1 MILSSSAPGRIC
13 LFGEHQD
20 YLGLPVTAAAINLH
34 CRASLVPRADRWAVF
49 HFPDLREVVKH
60 DLDALPPLT
69 PRNYPVSVLRLAR
82 DEGWLP
88 DRGFDLT
95 VQSDIPMAAGTSSST
110 AFVLALVSVIGRAA
124 GQDFTDQECV
134 LRAHQ
139 AEVTA
144 FGEPGGWMDHVACG
158 LGGLRRI
165 SFTPMLDSQ
174 PIAPLEDVAWVLGD
188 SLTPKD
194 TLTVL
199 RRAKSERQR
208 LLAQLPADFQLASA
222 STLPELDGW
231 PVGARQLLE
240 ATLRNRDVSAAGT
253 RALVAGDAAWV
264 GAELEAH
271 HAVLRDDLG
280 LSTPRIEAMLEQA
293 AKHGALGGKIN
304 GSGGGGCCFV
314 LCRPDDAESIAAAM
328 TAAGGLGLPIDL
340 SNRGVVSQTSALA

>member
-1 MILSSSAPGRIC
+1 MTFSSSAPGRIC

-20 YLGLPVTAAAINLH
+20 YLGLPVTAAAINLR
-34 CRASLVPRADRWAVF
+34 CRGTLIPRSDRWATF
-49 HFPDLREVVKH
+49 HFPDLREVVKY
-60 DLDALPPLT
+60 DFDALPPLT

-88 DRGFDLT
+88 GRGFDLT

-110 AFVLALVSVIGRAA
+110 AFVLALVSVIARAA
-124 GQDFTDQECV
+124 GCDFTAQDCV
-134 LRAHQ
+134 EKAHH

-165 SFTPMLDSQ
+165 SFTPVIASE
-174 PIAPLEDVAWVLGD
+174 PIAPLKDVAWVLGD

-194 TLTVL
+194 TLSVL
-199 RRAKSERQR
+199 RRAKSKRQR
-208 LLAQLPADFQLASA
+208 LLAQLPAEFQLASA
-222 STLPELDGW
+222 ASLPDLDGW
-231 PVGARQLLE
+231 SLEDRQLVE
-240 ATLRNRDVSAAGT
+240 ATLRNRDISAAGT
-253 RALVAGDAAWV
+253 RALAAGDTDWV

-271 HAVLRDDLG
+271 HAVLRDDLD
-280 LSTPRIEAMLEQA
+280 LSTPRIDAMLEQA
-293 AKHGALGGKIN
+293 MKHGALGGKIN

-328 TAAGGLGLPIDL
+328 TAAGGLGMPIDL
-340 SNRGVVSQTSALA
+340 SNRGVVSQTSAKA